1 MAMRV
6 SQRKTLAVGL
16 VAALGVFCLGRP
28 PAVTESI
35 LPAGIET
42 LTEGVSETAVLRGR
56 AKRLLAREAAD
67 GRRSLVEA
75 AALFGALNR
84 LPPETLELAL
94 LDDNHWVL
102 SDPVHTEGER
112 LCRQVI
118 QWVEALRITDSP
130 EYADAAVARLTAE
143 FREERRRHG
152 VLRLPDPSTLV
163 PTHELLEQARAAL
176 TESERQNLFGPRQ
189 PIPGGR

>member
-35 LPAGIET
+35 LPAGTEI
-42 LTEGVSETAVLRGR
+42 LTEGVSETAVLRPL
-56 AKRLLAREAAD
+56 AKRLLAREIAD

-84 LPPETLELAL
+84 LPPETPELAL
-94 LDDNHWVL
+94 LDDNHWAL
-102 SDPVHTEGER
+102 SDPVHSEDER

-130 EYADAAVARLTAE
+130 EYADAAVARLIAE

-152 VLRLPDPSTLV
+152 AIRLPDPSPPV
-163 PTHELLEQARAAL
+163 PVHELLEQARA
-176 TESERQNLFGPRQ
+176 TMTDSERQNLFGSRQ
-189 PIPGGR
+189 PIPDGG